1 MNFKKKFSEEEKKTN
16 VPAAEP
22 APKTIDKFTRKSTST
37 ERLTT
42 KKPVATIPPIEIFDD
57 VTREINQDQQK
68 VAKKKE
74 KTESKEK
81 DVIKIEVKSNDVYES
96 CLPSPVDVL
105 PSTTPVLIENTVQD
119 VSLEEVLAEMP
130 TNNEKPEVQN
140 VSALENVE
148 DLQSPSFRSH
158 VEIIQLEPGTS
169 VICDQK
175 KCFGSIAYIS
185 KKNV

>member
-1 MNFKKKFSEEEKKTN
+1 M
-16 VPAAEP
+16 
-22 APKTIDKFTRKSTST
+22 
-37 ERLTT
+37 
-42 KKPVATIPPIEIFDD
+42 
-57 VTREINQDQQK
+57 
-68 VAKKKE
+68 
-74 KTESKEK
+74 
-81 DVIKIEVKSNDVYES
+81 
-96 CLPSPVDVL
+96 
-105 PSTTPVLIENTVQD
+105 IENTVQD

-175 KCFGSIAYIS
+175 NALVPSPTYPKRTFKYD
-185 KKNV
+185 VEFTDDRE